1 MARTAITDNIWE
13 QLQTTM
19 KAHGCHQWKN
29 DRTVMEAILWKLRT
43 GAPWRDIP
51 IELGS
56 WKTAYNRFNR
66 WSKKGLWQKFFFD
79 LRKEI
84 DKEWVFIDGSY
95 VRCHQHASGARR
107 GFDRAIGQSRG
118 GNTTKIHLCVD
129 SHGNPLDFKVTGG
142 NVHDGQVAN
151 DLIEVIQEAQYFIAD
166 KGYDSQEI
174 RDKAIEHGMK
184 AIIPKR
190 KIEHGMKAIIPKRK
204 NAKKPNPDFD
214 SYLYKLRHLVENAFA
229 RLKQFRSIATRYEK
243 LARNF
248 KSMLYLA
255 CSIIHA
261 KLN

>member
-66 WSKKGLWQKFFFD
+66 WSKKRLVAEFFFD

-142 NVHDGQVAN
+142 NVHDSQVAN

-190 KIEHGMKAIIPKRK
+190 K
-204 NAKKPNPDFD
+204 NAKQPNPDFD

-229 RLKQFRSIATRYEK
+229 RLKQFRGIATRYEK